1 MNELKV
7 NAELPAEMPGNSS
20 HSDGKSVNRFVGSVV
35 VVTGGGSG
43 IGRALVAALAER
55 RARAIIVVDRDE
67 RTASETADSV
77 NQDGLSM
84 ATAVAVDVANE
95 DAIASLVRRVE
106 REFGPI
112 DFWFSNAGVN
122 CGVGLGGSSEW
133 ETAIDVNLMAH
144 VHAAR
149 HVLPGMEQRG
159 AGGFVITASAAGL
172 LSDMR
177 NAPYTVTK
185 HAVVGLAEW
194 LAISVADG
202 VTISCVCPE
211 GVMTG
216 MTRTDSKFAGS
227 GIEFIEAHEVAGRT
241 LDAVERGD
249 FLVLTHPRTAEF
261 ELRRIRDRE
270 RWIEGMRKA
279 RTRSLGVATLFSI
292 Q

>member
-1 MNELKV
+1 MNKLKV
-7 NAELPAEMPGNSS
+7 SAELPAEVSGNST
-20 HSDGKSVNRFVGSVV
+20 HTDGKSGNRFVSSVV

-55 RARAIIVVDRDE
+55 RARVIIVVDRDE

-77 NQDGLSM
+77 RNDGLST
-84 ATAVAVDVANE
+84 AIAVAVDVANE

-133 ETAIDVNLMAH
+133 QTAIDVNLMAH

-159 AGGFVITASAAGL
+159 AGAFVITASAAGL

-211 GVMTG
+211 GVRTG
-216 MTRTDSKFAGS
+216 MTRPDSKLAGS
-227 GIEFIEAHEVAGRT
+227 GIDFIDAHEVAGRM
-241 LDAVERGD
+241 LDAVARGD
-249 FLVLTHPRTAEF
+249 FLVLTHPHTAEF
-261 ELRRIRDRE
+261 ELGRVRDRE
-270 RWIEGMRKA
+270 QWIEAMRKA
-279 RTRSLGVATLFSI
+279 RTRSLGVTTLFPV